1 MNEKKLDF
9 AFSKLVEIS
18 EENLKGQSEDYLV
31 VLANVW
37 AFVKLLN
44 DEIEV
49 NVKSSE
55 EFLFKEKVKVWSRA
69 IKNLQNKWE
78 VLEEAQKQNKALPG
92 ASKKAG
98 QLKQLIEEE
107 LRRLSNN
114 VRKSGLRKS
123 DRGKLS
129 LSKLSL
135 KKSKWIKS

>member
-69 IKNLQNKWE
+69 IKSLQNKWE

-107 LRRLSNN
+107 LGRLSNN
-114 VRKSGLRKS
+114 LRKSGLRKS